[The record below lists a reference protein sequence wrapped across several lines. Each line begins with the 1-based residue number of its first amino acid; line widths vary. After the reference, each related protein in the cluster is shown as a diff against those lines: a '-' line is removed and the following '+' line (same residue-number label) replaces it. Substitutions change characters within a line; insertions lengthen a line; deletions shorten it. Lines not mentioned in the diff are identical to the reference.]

1 MLKFEMASTYRLN
14 IFRRNKM
21 CIKTNG
27 HILSITFLKK
37 ADVHFFLDFAKTKK

>member
-1 MLKFEMASTYRLN
+1 MLKFEMASTDRLN

-27 HILSITFLKK
+27 HILSITFIKK
-37 ADVHFFLDFAKTKK
+37 VDVPFFLDFVKIKK